1 MNFELFD
8 NLFQVGVLGVF
19 ALIAGISA
27 IWYKNRSCLILAF
40 AYACFAMGTL
50 YYVLYLAIIGRVPQV
65 FYVAEISWLASY
77 LFLLSL
83 QILRLQSH
91 RPRFS
96 WAAAGGALC
105 IVIGAGIAQIFGPSL
120 FMIAL
125 FALTAG
131 AVAYLAIFHMRSGTG
146 FWQTDVC
153 MVVCLVL
160 QVVLYLVSGAIR
172 DYTDFNVYFV
182 VDMLLTT
189 SMAALLPLVL
199 REVSEK

>member
-19 ALIAGISA
+19 SLISGISA
-27 IWYKNRSCLILAF
+27 LRYKNRGCLILSF

-83 QILRLQSH
+83 EILRLQSLQI
-91 RPRFS
+91 RFS
-96 WAAAGGALC
+96 WLAAGGALC
-105 IVIGAGIAQIFGPSL
+105 MVIGVCIAQIFGPSL
-120 FMIAL
+120 LMIAL

-131 AVAYLAIFHMRSGTG
+131 AVTYLTIFRMRGGTG
-146 FWQTDVC
+146 FWQTDLC
-153 MVVCLVL
+153 LMVCLVL
-160 QVVLYLVSGAIR
+160 QVLLYLVSGAIR
-172 DYTDFNVYFV
+172 DYTDFNMYFA

-189 SMAALLPLVL
+189 FWAALMPLTL
-199 REVSEK
+199 REVSVT

>member
-19 ALIAGISA
+19 SLISGISA
-27 IWYKNRSCLILAF
+27 LRYKNRGCLILSF

-83 QILRLQSH
+83 EILRLQS
-91 RPRFS
+91 RQIRFS
-96 WAAAGGALC
+96 WTAAGGALC
-105 IVIGAGIAQIFGPSL
+105 MVIGVCIAQIFGPSL
-120 FMIAL
+120 LMIAL

-131 AVAYLAIFHMRSGTG
+131 AVTYLAIFHMRSGNG

-153 MVVCLVL
+153 MIVCLVL
-160 QVVLYLVSGAIR
+160 QVLLYLVSGVIR
-172 DYTDFNVYFV
+172 DYTDFNGYFV

-189 SMAALLPLVL
+189 FWAALMPLTL
-199 REVSEK
+199 REVSVT

>member
-19 ALIAGISA
+19 SLISGISA
-27 IWYKNRSCLILAF
+27 VRYKNRCCLILAF

-83 QILRLQSH
+83 QIVRLQSH
-91 RPRFS
+91 KIRFC
-96 WAAAGGALC
+96 WPAAGGALC
-105 IVIGAGIAQIFGPSL
+105 IMIGACIAQIFGPSL
-120 FMIAL
+120 FMITL
-125 FALTAG
+125 VVLTAG
-131 AVAYLAIFHMRSGTG
+131 AVTYLSIFHMQSGTE
-146 FWQTDVC
+146 FWQTDIC
-153 MVVCLVL
+153 LMLCLVM
-160 QVVLYLVSGAIR
+160 QVLLYLVSGTVR
-172 DYTDFNVYFV
+172 DYTEFNAYFA

-189 SMAALLPLVL
+189 AMTALLPLSL
-199 REVSEK
+199 REVSDK

>member
-19 ALIAGISA
+19 SLISGISA
-27 IWYKNRSCLILAF
+27 LRYKNRGCLILSF

-83 QILRLQSH
+83 EILRLQS
-91 RPRFS
+91 RQIRFS
-96 WAAAGGALC
+96 WTAAGGALC
-105 IVIGAGIAQIFGPSL
+105 MVIGVCIAQIFGPSPL
-120 FMIAL
+120 MIAL

-131 AVAYLAIFHMRSGTG
+131 AMTYLAIFHIKSGAG
-146 FWQTDVC
+146 SWQTDVC
-153 MVVCLVL
+153 MMVCLVL
-160 QVVLYLVSGAIR
+160 QVLLYLVSGMTR
-172 DYTDFNVYFV
+172 DYMDFNMYFV

-199 REVSEK
+199 REVSYK